1 MNKVDVVA
9 AREMIGNDDGP
20 WPLQRSDVARAP
32 YGREPYVRAD
42 LGTGIVDA
50 KAIAW
55 TRTRV
60 QLKWVD
66 GAGSTRTLW
75 VPAAAVTRISRDES
89 AWRDPYDDYG
99 FYYPDES

>member
-1 MNKVDVVA
+1 MA
-9 AREMIGNDDGP
+9 AREMVGDGGGP
-20 WPLQRSDVARAP
+20 WPAQRSDVARAP

-42 LGTGIVDA
+42 IGTGTVDA

-55 TRTRV
+55 TRTTV

-66 GAGSTRTLW
+66 EAGATRTQW
-75 VPAAAVTRISRDES
+75 VPAAAVRRISRDES

-99 FYYPDES
+99 FYYPDEP